1 MSHFNVSISKFAPSA
16 EWLQTQSR
24 RLVAAWKLEVLFTAV
39 SQNAHAHAS
48 EPSAVVEG
56 YIEADICHPSFLVH
70 SVLLLPMCCCAV
82 PCLSVVCLSRH
93 VPFLLLNQQCF
104 IQFTSALFDIKSTYN
119 LFKKKCRPVLP
130 RLHMYSHEQYQ
141 REHWICCEEEITRD
155 VCIRTRHFNVQQVAL
170 PLLF

>member
-82 PCLSVVCLSRH
+82 PCLSYVYLVMCPFCSWISNASSSSLQRSLTLKVHTICLKKNVGQCYHDFICIVTSNISGNTEFVV
-93 VPFLLLNQQCF
+93 
-104 IQFTSALFDIKSTYN
+104 
-119 LFKKKCRPVLP
+119 KKKLLGMFVF
-130 RLHMYSHEQYQ
+130 E
-141 REHWICCEEEITRD
+141 RD
-155 VCIRTRHFNVQQVAL
+155 ILTCSR
-170 PLLF
+170 